1 MVRNRK
7 SILLLVLMIVLL
19 VLISSRISPKQALRP
34 NAPAVTDER
43 AEAYFA
49 RRLWSDAWRAA
60 GGADRRK
67 ALDGAAALL
76 AAAFLWDDE
85 ARPGGVWRDEVL
97 DLVCEEAL
105 WLLERGGEPNPGALG
120 VRRASAGPIAVTFA
134 DGGAPGPAAGASG
147 VGRGPDP
154 FDPARL
160 TFPLTDAESFE

>member
-1 MVRNRK
+1 MTAPEKNG
-7 SILLLVLMIVLL
+7 
-19 VLISSRISPKQALRP
+19 AGGAG
-34 NAPAVTDER
+34 APAVTDER

-134 DGGAPGPAAGASG
+134 DGGAPGPAAGLISPAVAELAAAWGRPASG
-147 VGRGPDP
+147 AGRI
-154 FDPARL
+154 RS
-160 TFPLTDAESFE
+160 TPLG